1 VLVKLRIGA
10 QLAGGFAIPLVALVV
25 VAVAVSVS
33 FNGLHAAKQDLIA
46 KSALRAKIRDIELQM
61 SRARYAA
68 RGYVLSLKGSELDYV
83 ERNIGLA
90 DEDLQYVK
98 AHAALVPGMAEP
110 AAAVS
115 DVVDAM
121 RAHIATMTALVK
133 RQPNAIIAA
142 YRKQRATSPEA
153 LAAIRDNSGDN
164 KRLESTMADLLD
176 VSNHSTD
183 TSSAAFDALQRTLLI
198 AMAVFALA
206 TFAVTIVLT
215 IVLARRITTR
225 LGRVSNA
232 IGAIVSGDFRA
243 LSNALSRLAEGD
255 LRDSF
260 TPSSP
265 RIGDASGDEI
275 GDLMRSYDALSAGLV
290 AVGGQLSAG
299 LANLRSLIGGVATAS
314 QSLAVASDEASS
326 AANQA
331 SVAVE
336 QIARAVENVA
346 GGAKDQALKIAH
358 ASAAIEEL
366 SRSAEMIADGATH
379 QAVAIQA
386 ATGGI
391 QQLDDGIEAL
401 SSHGNGLARSARDA
415 STEAGGGHE
424 AVNETQHA
432 MRKLREISQR
442 AAEAMVSLEKRSL
455 QVGEILR
462 TIEEIADQT
471 NLLALNA
478 AIEAARAGEH
488 GRGFA
493 VVADE
498 VRKLAERSAR
508 ATGEISTILSAI
520 RRETVMAAEAI
531 RTSDASMETGLGV
544 AERAAAA
551 LAGVERAIESTTA
564 VAEELAARAHAMR
577 EASLQVTESVASA
590 SAAVEENAAAAS
602 QMRITTQDVTATILP
617 VASAAEEQSAAAQQ
631 AALATSELASGVQE
645 IDATARSLRDQAT
658 QLDALVAQFIV
669 DKVDEPLAVSTLRK
683 SLALTS

>member
-1 VLVKLRIGA
+1 MKLRIGA
-10 QLAGGFAIPLVALVV
+10 QLAGGFAIPLIALALV
-25 VAVAVSVS
+25 AIAVSFG

-46 KSALRAKIRDIELQM
+46 KSVLRAKIRDIELQM

-83 ERNIGLA
+83 ARNIASA
-90 DEDLQYVK
+90 DEDVQYVK
-98 AHAALVPGMAEP
+98 THAALVPGMAQP

-115 DVVDAM
+115 DVVDTM
-121 RAHIATMTALVK
+121 RAHIGTMTQLVK
-133 RQPNAIIAA
+133 RQPGAIIAA
-142 YRKQRATSPEA
+142 YRKTPGATPEA
-153 LAAIRDNSGDN
+153 SAAIRDNSGDN
-164 KRLESTMADLLD
+164 KHLEAMMAELLD
-176 VSNHSTD
+176 VSNRSTD

-198 AMAVFALA
+198 AMTIFALA
-206 TFAVTIVLT
+206 TFAVTVALT
-215 IVLARRITTR
+215 IVLTRRITTR

-243 LSNALSRLAEGD
+243 LSHALSRLAEGD
-255 LRDSF
+255 LRDTF
-260 TPSSP
+260 TPRSVTV
-265 RIGDASGDEI
+265 GDTSADEI
-275 GDLMRSYDALSAGLV
+275 GDLVRSYDALSAGLV
-290 AVGGQLSAG
+290 AIGGELSTG
-299 LANLRSLIGGVATAS
+299 LANLRKLIGGVAIAS

-358 ASAAIEEL
+358 ASAAIEQL
-366 SRSAEMIADGATH
+366 SRSAEMIADGASH

-391 QQLDDGIEAL
+391 QRLDDGIEAL
-401 SSHGNGLARSARDA
+401 SSHGNGLARSAREA

-424 AVNETQHA
+424 AVTETQQA
-432 MRKLREISQR
+432 MRKLREVSQR
-442 AAEAMVSLEKRSL
+442 AAEAMVSLEERSL

-520 RRETVMAAEAI
+520 RRETVTAAEAI
-531 RTSDASMETGLGV
+531 RTSDASMETGLSV

-551 LAGVERAIESTTA
+551 LAGVERAIESTTT
-564 VAEELAARAHAMR
+564 VAEELASRAHAMR
-577 EASLQVTESVASA
+577 EASLQVTESVSSA
-590 SAAVEENAAAAS
+590 SAAVEENAAAAT

-617 VASAAEEQSAAAQQ
+617 VA
-631 AALATSELASGVQE
+631 
-645 IDATARSLRDQAT
+645 TA
-658 QLDALVAQFIV
+658 
-669 DKVDEPLAVSTLRK
+669 
-683 SLALTS
+683 

>member
-1 VLVKLRIGA
+1 MKLRIGA
-10 QLAGGFAIPLVALVV
+10 QLAGGFAIPLIALAIVAI
-25 VAVAVSVS
+25 AVSVS

-46 KSALRAKIRDIELQM
+46 KSVLRAKIRDIELQM

-68 RGYVLSLKGSELDYV
+68 RGYLISLKPSELDRTAQNLAASIDDVRYV
-83 ERNIGLA
+83 T
-90 DEDLQYVK
+90 
-98 AHAALVPGMAEP
+98 AHAGLVPGMAEP
-110 AAAVS
+110 AQAVS
-115 DVVDAM
+115 DLVD
-121 RAHIATMTALVK
+121 TMSTHVNALTALAK
-133 RQPNAIIAA
+133 RDPDAVIAA
-142 YRKQRATSPEA
+142 YRGKRGVPREA
-153 LAAIRDNSGDN
+153 RSVIRDNSGDN
-164 KRLESTMADLLD
+164 QRLESTMKALLD
-176 VSNHSTD
+176 VSNRSTD
-183 TSSAAFDALQRTLLI
+183 TSSAAFDRLQQTLLL
-198 AMAVFALA
+198 AMTLLSIA
-206 TFAVTIVLT
+206 TFVVTILLT
-215 IVLARRITTR
+215 VTLARRITRR
-225 LGRVSNA
+225 LGRVSSA
-232 IGAIVSGDFRA
+232 IGQIVSGDFGA
-243 LSNALSRLAEGD
+243 LSRALSRLAQGD
-255 LRDSF
+255 LRDAF
-260 TPSSP
+260 TPSSAP
-265 RIGDASGDEI
+265 IGDSSRDEI
-275 GDLMRSYDALSAGLV
+275 GDLVRSYDALSAGLG
-290 AVGGQLSAG
+290 AIGGELSTG
-299 LANLRSLIGGVATAS
+299 LANLRRLIGGVAVAS

-366 SRSAEMIADGATH
+366 SRSAEMIADGASH

-391 QQLDDGIEAL
+391 QRLDDGIEAL
-401 SSHGNGLARSARDA
+401 SSHGNGLADSAREA

-424 AVNETQHA
+424 AVTETQQA
-432 MRKLREISQR
+432 MRRLREVSQR
-442 AAEAMVSLEKRSL
+442 AAAAMVSLEERSL
-455 QVGEILR
+455 QVGEIVR

-520 RRETVMAAEAI
+520 RRETVTAAEAM
-531 RTSDASMETGLGV
+531 RSSDASMETGLNV

-564 VAEELAARAHAMR
+564 VAEELAARARAMR
-577 EASLQVTESVASA
+577 EASLQVTESVSSA

-617 VASAAEEQSAAAQQ
+617 VANAAEEQSAAAQQ

-658 QLDALVAQFIV
+658 QLDALVGQFIV
-669 DKVDEPLAVSTLRK
+669 EKADDPLPVATLRA
-683 SLALTS
+683 SLALSS